1 MGLEL
6 IRNSL
11 KVTFI
16 TGVLLFPLLWS
27 LGSLNSATGFLAGTM
42 WGILNLALIQQVIVE
57 IVSLKKT
64 NKLKV
69 GLLLLIKMPLLYLI
83 GYEVLKTKYFSILS
97 LLLGFNLI
105 FMVIFFSILIFC
117 NKRLFYE
124 KS

>member
-11 KVTFI
+11 KIAFVTGI
-16 TGVLLFPLLWS
+16 LWFPLLWS
-27 LGSLNSATGFLAGTM
+27 LSSLNLATGFLVGTM
-42 WGILNLALIQQVIVE
+42 WGILNTAMIQQLIVE

-69 GLLLLIKMPLLYLI
+69 GLLLLIKVPLLYLI
-83 GYEVLKTKYFSILS
+83 GYEILKTEYFSILS
-97 LLLGFNLI
+97 LLLGFNLVI
-105 FMVIFFSILIFC
+105 MVILFSILIFC